1 MRWVKRLLFG
11 AGLLG
16 ALLVVGLVVV
26 GWALWSSMQSDEGAE
41 EGPGLTCTSTIT
53 VAPATADAPQEALQR
68 VAEAVEDSGREVE
81 TLSGYSTGSDVL
93 VHYVEGQPD
102 HRSGGTE
109 PVTLR
114 LGAVPSLEHVADLLG
129 ERLTPCTEEAPE
141 PVETSAPTEEPEPAS
156 DISWLP
162 WWPWPVAS
170 WPTYVAL
177 GLVVSAVLILGL
189 RAITHPLPPHLYPAR
204 LTAWR
209 ESWKEDR

>member
-1 MRWVKRLLFG
+1 MKWLKRLIFGGALFG
-11 AGLLG
+11 ALL
-16 ALLVVGLVVV
+16 LVGLVVL
-26 GWALWSSMQSDEGAE
+26 GWAVWSAMQGEDGTED
-41 EGPGLTCTSTIT
+41 GPGLSCTATVT
-53 VAPATADAPQEALQR
+53 VAPATADVPAEALQR
-68 VAEAVEDSGREVE
+68 VAEAVENSGREVE
-81 TLSGYSTGSDVL
+81 VLPGYSTDASVL
-93 VHYVEGQPD
+93 VHFVEGQSD

-114 LGAVPSLEHVADLLG
+114 LGAVPSVEHVADLLG

-141 PVETSAPTEEPEPAS
+141 PVETPEVVQEEPAS

-177 GLVVSAVLILGL
+177 ALIVSAVLILGL
-189 RAITHPLPPHLYPAR
+189 RAITHPLPRHLYPSR